1 MIFEIFPKQFFSE
14 QNPAAL
20 VRPFFITI
28 RLTLDINPYFLHFK
42 QSPLIDGS
50 ITWDRSFN
58 IEPYCRAKHLK
69 IIYFVK
75 NVVLRT
81 TDTIYD

>member
-50 ITWDRSFN
+50 ITWDR
-58 IEPYCRAKHLK
+58 
-69 IIYFVK
+69 
-75 NVVLRT
+75 
-81 TDTIYD
+81 